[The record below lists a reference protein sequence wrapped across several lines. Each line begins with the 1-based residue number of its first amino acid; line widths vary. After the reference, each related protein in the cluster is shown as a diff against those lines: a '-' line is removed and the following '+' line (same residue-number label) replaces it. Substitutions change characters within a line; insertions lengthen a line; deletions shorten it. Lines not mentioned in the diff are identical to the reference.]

1 MGAAGDA
8 GLCCRGGGARAGRCR
23 RSPGRDDE
31 TAVEGQVESL
41 GVADGSLYREGGAG
55 WTLVGA
61 AEYDDASG
69 ELAAEYELE

>member
-1 MGAAGDA
+1 
-8 GLCCRGGGARAGRCR
+8 
-23 RSPGRDDE
+23 
-31 TAVEGQVESL
+31 
-41 GVADGSLYREGGAG
+41 VADGSLYRDGGAG